1 MTVSDMTLSAPHF
14 VSADFASRPK
24 ITPFVDG
31 VCQIVAPSD
40 GLSLFTELNEFGK
53 NYAVTESLFER
64 VWTIIIVFPFTCA
77 MLLSFFAFVIINGF
91 GFSYSGSCGASKRET
106 VRLGATRRV
115 PTPSSES

>member
-91 GFSYSGSCGASKRET
+91 GFSYSGSCGASKCET